1 MTEIVTDLDPLRIL
15 LYYRG
20 MKVYKLGED
29 ILRVKATPL
38 TEVTDET
45 RVLID
50 DMFATMHEKN
60 GIGIAGPQVGIDK
73 RIFVIELDDEVK
85 HVFINPQ
92 ITATS
97 EETSMYEEGCLS
109 IPGVYESIERPVKVT
124 VQALNRDGKL
134 FTLDADGLLARAIQH
149 ETDHLDGILFIDRGD
164 PEFRAKT
171 IENFEKKLQ
180 RKRQKDAEKKVK
192 AERLARK
199 LAAKEGK
206 TV

>member
-1 MTEIVTDLDPLRIL
+1 
-15 LYYRG
+15 

-45 RVLID
+45 RILID

-92 ITATS
+92 IISTS
-97 EETSMYEEGCLS
+97 AETSMYEEGCLS

-124 VQALNRDGKL
+124 VQAINRDGKP
-134 FTLDADGLLARAIQH
+134 FTLEADGLLARAIQH

-164 PEFRAKT
+164 PEFCAKT

-180 RKRQKDAEKKVK
+180 RKRQKDAEKKAK

-199 LAAKEGK
+199 LAAKEG
-206 TV
+206 TIS